1 MTRFAFHLDIRRLRD
16 CSGQSM
22 IEAAFI
28 TPLLLL
34 LTFAIVD
41 FAALLYVHL
50 ALQNGVARPRAT
62 ASPGRSPDPACRGK
76 TRSRRPCGPRRRR

>member
-1 MTRFAFHLDIRRLRD
+1 MTGFLSSRIRRLRGD
-16 CSGQSM
+16 SGQSLL
-22 IEAAFI
+22 EAAFI

-50 ALQNGVARPRAT
+50 ALQNGVSQASRYGVT
-62 ASPGRSPDPACRGK
+62 APGRR
-76 TRSRRPCGPRRRR
+76 TRCVA